1 MGILLYKH
9 VESTSMKFNQYLIL
23 TVMAVITFTAN
34 AKPTQFYKPY
44 KNTNTVENIQPKKY
58 LIESVSVNLSNKV
71 NAPSFLTQDQIEER
85 YLQNLKNELKSKGLL
100 ADGLTAQPISLS
112 FEIKQKRVFAG
123 EDLKFLGS
131 KAVGKYAHS
140 TLKYTST
147 MTYDNKELANYVS
160 AEKISLGKSGSLGK
174 IVRDL
179 SGSGKPE
186 NALEDIDGFVHFII
200 EQLPQ

>member
-100 ADGLTAQPISLS
+100 ADELTTQPISLS

-123 EDLKFLGS
+123 EDLKFLDPDNS
-131 KAVGKYAHS
+131 KYQIFWCEIKLNRRRIHWQAYKGQSGNHFWFIKPNGIY
-140 TLKYTST
+140 
-147 MTYDNKELANYVS
+147 
-160 AEKISLGKSGSLGK
+160 LGTADAKDMMLY
-174 IVRDL
+174 
-179 SGSGKPE
+179 
-186 NALEDIDGFVHFII
+186 I
-200 EQLPQ
+200 EYRFCL

>member
-1 MGILLYKH
+1 
-9 VESTSMKFNQYLIL
+9 MKFKQFSIL
-23 TVMAVITFTAN
+23 VLVAISTFPVY

-100 ADGLTAQPISLS
+100 ADELTTQPISLS

-140 TLKYTST
+140 TLQYTST

-186 NALEDIDGFVHFII
+186 NELEDIDSFVQFII